1 VIDIQSIKNFFPS
14 SMRDKPEFQQYLIK
28 EYIQCQILEY
38 LSNTHYVEKL
48 SFIGGTNLRLIKHID
63 RFSEDLD
70 FDCKNMAK
78 DEFLSM
84 TDDVLRYLENSGYSV
99 EPKDR
104 EHDGLVAY
112 RRSIYFP
119 ELLFS
124 LGLSGYKNARFL
136 IKLEMQDQGFI
147 YPSKPAFVQSCGFYF
162 PIPVPPDDVLCAMKI
177 SALLHRSKGRDVYD
191 TMFLLAQTKP
201 SYEYL
206 GQKHGIHDEA
216 ELQQAIAL
224 RLSEIDLTQKQKDF
238 EHLLFNRQ
246 RSAMI
251 LDFGS
256 FIKNLN

>member
-1 VIDIQSIKNFFPS
+1 
-14 SMRDKPEFQQYLIK
+14 MRDKPEYQQYLIK

-38 LSNTHYVEKL
+38 ISNTRYVKNL

-63 RFSEDLD
+63 RLSEDLD

-78 DEFLSM
+78 NEFISM
-84 TDDVLRYLENSGYSV
+84 TEDVLRNLVNSGYTV
-99 EPKDR
+99 ESKER
-104 EHDGLVAY
+104 EYDSLVAY

-119 ELLFS
+119 QLLFS

-177 SALLHRSKGRDVYD
+177 SAMLSRSKGRDFYD
-191 TMFLLAQTKP
+191 TMFLLGQTKP
-201 SYEYL
+201 SFGYL
-206 GQKHGIHDEA
+206 GQKHDIHDEA

-246 RSAMI
+246 RSTMI
-251 LDFGS
+251 LDFDP
-256 FIKNLN
+256 FIKSLTLT